1 MNGKWIYISLILLA
15 FACTDRSRPED
26 LIERDAMIELMV
38 DVQIAEA
45 LYSGTY
51 QTKEGNVLNYAD
63 VFNPVYEKHGVSRQQ
78 FEKSLEW
85 YTQDLDEITEMY
97 DEVIERLNRME
108 GELIV
113 DDGQEPIGPDE

>member
-1 MNGKWIYISLILLA
+1 
-15 FACTDRSRPED
+15 
-26 LIERDAMIELMV
+26 MIDLMV

-51 QTKEGNVLNYAD
+51 QTRDGNVLNYAD
-63 VFNPVYEKHGVSRQQ
+63 IFNPVYEKHDVSRAQ

-85 YTQDLDEITEMY
+85 YSHDLEEITEMY

-108 GELIV
+108 GELMV
-113 DDGQEPIGPDE
+113 EESQEPIGPDE

>member
-1 MNGKWIYISLILLA
+1 MSAKWIYIIAAVWLLGCVERNRPDNLIA
-15 FACTDRSRPED
+15 KE
-26 LIERDAMIELMV
+26 AMIELMV

-51 QTKEGNVLNYAD
+51 QTREGNVLSYAD
-63 VFNPVYEKHGVSRQQ
+63 VFNPVYEKHGVSREQ

-85 YTQDLDEITEMY
+85 YSHDLNEITAMY

-108 GELIV
+108 GERIV
-113 DDGQEPIGPDE
+113 DESQEPIGPDE